1 MINLSSFKNLL
12 DLLQLAD
19 ALCEKNLQMDCIR
32 KIKKTINVSNVMYF
46 FNLINDINEEY
57 HKEELMKYCFH
68 FYFKNMMTV
77 IQTDGFE
84 ELDVETKAM
93 LRDKGNTFL
102 SSEIS
107 SSGYLE

>member
-1 MINLSSFKNLL
+1 
-12 DLLQLAD
+12 
-19 ALCEKNLQMDCIR
+19 
-32 KIKKTINVSNVMYF
+32 
-46 FNLINDINEEY
+46 
-57 HKEELMKYCFH
+57 
-68 FYFKNMMTV
+68 MTV